1 MKQLNSSKSNRR
13 LPDPLNN
20 SNIHFDRGVELILRG
35 GKKKPKTFQI
45 QFDRLL
51 NFFKREIEI
60 NFAFSL
66 NVKKIS
72 SGEKDDCRD

>member
-1 MKQLNSSKSNRR
+1 MTQLNSSRNNKE

-45 QFDRLL
+45 HFDRLF
-51 NFFKREIEI
+51 NFFKREIQI

-66 NVKKIS
+66 NVKKLS
-72 SGEKDDCRD
+72 SGDKDDSRD

>member
-1 MKQLNSSKSNRR
+1 MKQLNSSKSNKR

-20 SNIHFDRGVELILRG
+20 TNIHFDRGVELILRG

-45 QFDRLL
+45 HFDRLF
-51 NFFKREIEI
+51 NFFKREIQI

-66 NVKKIS
+66 NVKKLS
-72 SGEKDDCRD
+72 SGDKDDSRD

>member
-1 MKQLNSSKSNRR
+1 

-20 SNIHFDRGVELILRG
+20 TNIHFDRGVELILRG

-45 QFDRLL
+45 QFDRLF
-51 NFFKREIEI
+51 NFFKREIQI

-66 NVKKIS
+66 NVKKLS
-72 SGEKDDCRD
+72 SGDKDDSRD

>member
-1 MKQLNSSKSNRR
+1 MKQLNSLENSKG
-13 LPDPLNN
+13 LPDPLNT

-35 GKKKPKTFQI
+35 GKKKPNTFQI
-45 QFDRLL
+45 KFDRLL

-66 NVKKIS
+66 NVKKLP
-72 SGEKDDCRD
+72 SGDKDDRRD

>member
-1 MKQLNSSKSNRR
+1 MKQLNSSENNRR
-13 LPDPLNN
+13 FPDPLNN

-66 NVKKIS
+66 NVKKLS
-72 SGEKDDCRD
+72 SGEKDDRRN

>member
-1 MKQLNSSKSNRR
+1 MKQLNSSENNRR
-13 LPDPLNN
+13 FPDPLNN

-60 NFAFSL
+60 NFAFSV
-66 NVKKIS
+66 NVKKLS
-72 SGEKDDCRD
+72 SGDKDDCRD

>member
-1 MKQLNSSKSNRR
+1 MKQLNSSESSRK
-13 LPDPLNN
+13 LPDPLNT

-66 NVKKIS
+66 NVKKLS
-72 SGEKDDCRD
+72 SGDKDDRRN

>member
-1 MKQLNSSKSNRR
+1 MKQLNSSQSNKR

-20 SNIHFDRGVELILRG
+20 TNIHFDRGVELILRG

-45 QFDRLL
+45 HFDRLF
-51 NFFKREIEI
+51 NFFKREIQI

-66 NVKKIS
+66 NVKKLS
-72 SGEKDDCRD
+72 SGDKDDSRD

>member
-1 MKQLNSSKSNRR
+1 MKQLNSSESSRK
-13 LPDPLNN
+13 LPDPLNT

-45 QFDRLL
+45 QFDRFL

-66 NVKKIS
+66 NVKKLP
-72 SGEKDDCRD
+72 SGDKDDRRD

>member
-1 MKQLNSSKSNRR
+1 LKQLNSSKSNKR

-20 SNIHFDRGVELILRG
+20 TNIHFDRGVELILRG

-45 QFDRLL
+45 HFDRLF
-51 NFFKREIEI
+51 NFFKREIQI

-66 NVKKIS
+66 NVKKLS
-72 SGEKDDCRD
+72 SGDKDDSRD

>member
-1 MKQLNSSKSNRR
+1 MKQLNSSKSNKR

-20 SNIHFDRGVELILRG
+20 TNIHFDRGVELNLRG

-45 QFDRLL
+45 HFDRLF
-51 NFFKREIEI
+51 NFFKREIQI

-66 NVKKIS
+66 NVKKLS
-72 SGEKDDCRD
+72 SGDKDDSRD

>member
-1 MKQLNSSKSNRR
+1 MKQLNSSKSNKE

-35 GKKKPKTFQI
+35 GKKKPRTFQFK
-45 QFDRLL
+45 FDRLFF
-51 NFFKREIEI
+51 FFKKEIEI

-66 NVKKIS
+66 NVKKLP
-72 SGEKDDCRD
+72 SGGKDDCRD

>member
-1 MKQLNSSKSNRR
+1 
-13 LPDPLNN
+13 
-20 SNIHFDRGVELILRG
+20 VELILRG

-45 QFDRLL
+45 KFDRLL

-66 NVKKIS
+66 NVKKLP
-72 SGEKDDCRD
+72 SGDKDDRRD

>member
-1 MKQLNSSKSNRR
+1 MKQLNSSESSRK
-13 LPDPLNN
+13 LPDPLNT

-35 GKKKPKTFQI
+35 GRKKPKTFQI
-45 QFDRLL
+45 KFDRLL

-66 NVKKIS
+66 NVKKLS
-72 SGEKDDCRD
+72 SGDKDDRRN

>member
-1 MKQLNSSKSNRR
+1 MKQLNSSENNRR
-13 LPDPLNN
+13 LPDPLNT

-66 NVKKIS
+66 NVKKLS
-72 SGEKDDCRD
+72 SGDKDDRRN

>member
-1 MKQLNSSKSNRR
+1 MKQLKSSKNNKE
-13 LPDPLNN
+13 LPDPLNT

-45 QFDRLL
+45 KFDRLL

-66 NVKKIS
+66 NVKKLP
-72 SGEKDDCRD
+72 SGDKDDRRD

>member
-1 MKQLNSSKSNRR
+1 MKQLNSSKSNKR

-20 SNIHFDRGVELILRG
+20 TDIHFDRGVELILRG

-45 QFDRLL
+45 HFDRLF
-51 NFFKREIEI
+51 NFFKREIQI

-66 NVKKIS
+66 NVKKLS
-72 SGEKDDCRD
+72 SGDKDDSRD

>member
-1 MKQLNSSKSNRR
+1 MKQLNSSKSNKR

-20 SNIHFDRGVELILRG
+20 TNIHFDRGVELILRG

-45 QFDRLL
+45 HFDRLF
-51 NFFKREIEI
+51 NFFKKEIQI

-66 NVKKIS
+66 NVKKLS
-72 SGEKDDCRD
+72 SGDKDDSRD

>member
-1 MKQLNSSKSNRR
+1 MKQLNSSKSNKE

-45 QFDRLL
+45 QFDRFL

-66 NVKKIS
+66 NVKKLS
-72 SGEKDDCRD
+72 SGEKDDRRN